1 MSCSLVQ
8 LLQLN
13 GSFEMLLLNRFTQFK
28 AHFWPY
34 SLTSPFDVFFLSVKV
49 LSIVTTLYRGDGYN
63 SGLYNSGKG
72 IKTEIIPDY
81 DFADDNSGLKI

>member
-1 MSCSLVQ
+1 MPCHT
-8 LLQLN
+8 
-13 GSFEMLLLNRFTQFK
+13 MFK
-28 AHFWPY
+28 RNAGLHHSTY
-34 SLTSPFDVFFLSVKV
+34 SSRRDDAF
-49 LSIVTTLYRGDGYN
+49 IYRGDGYN

>member
-1 MSCSLVQ
+1 MREYPGYPKIVVIAYPKTGLRY
-8 LLQLN
+8 
-13 GSFEMLLLNRFTQFK
+13 FI
-28 AHFWPY
+28 
-34 SLTSPFDVFFLSVKV
+34 VF
-49 LSIVTTLYRGDGYN
+49 IDTLYYYRGDGYN